1 MNKQGAIFVL
11 PNHFAEVLR
20 RLKKVS
26 WVSHFTLD
34 CGANETVPPYLKL
47 TIFTLQIE
55 WDTSLNVCVI
65 YPNSMIYFPV
75 QCNALYSVLSG
86 VVFSFSTKCL
96 KVSDNAPRYASC

>member
-1 MNKQGAIFVL
+1 M
-11 PNHFAEVLR
+11 
-20 RLKKVS
+20 KKSFLGVS
-26 WVSHFTLD
+26 FYPGLWGKWDSPP
-34 CGANETVPPYLKL
+34 VPQI

-55 WDTSLNVCVI
+55 WDTSPNVCVI

-75 QCNALYSVLSG
+75 QCDALYSVLSG

>member
-1 MNKQGAIFVL
+1 M
-11 PNHFAEVLR
+11 
-20 RLKKVS
+20 KKSFLGVS
-26 WVSHFTLD
+26 FYLD

-55 WDTSLNVCVI
+55 WDTSPNVCVI

-75 QCNALYSVLSG
+75 QCDALYSVLSG
-86 VVFSFSTKCL
+86 VVFSFSTKCF